1 MFGIMFANQPINMLL
16 YILILIFVVLG
27 LGSWLF
33 VMVELFKNI
42 VRRLKE
48 KKDV

>member
-1 MFGIMFANQPINMLL
+1 MLL

>member
-1 MFGIMFANQPINMLL
+1 MFANQPISMLL

-48 KKDV
+48 RKDV

>member
-1 MFGIMFANQPINMLL
+1 MFGIMFANQPISMLL

>member
-1 MFGIMFANQPINMLL
+1 MFGIMFVNQPISMLL

-33 VMVELFKNI
+33 VMFELFKNI

-48 KKDV
+48 RKDV